1 MTETPRAPAHPI
13 DPLFTRRWSP
23 RALDGAP
30 IAEAELLTLL
40 EAARWAPSAYNAQPW
55 RFLYARRDTPAW
67 GPMFSAL
74 VPFNQT
80 WAQNAAA
87 LVVVLS
93 RTISG
98 PAGPDAQTN
107 RWHAFDAGAAWASL
121 AFQAELSGLAAHAM
135 AGFDAEALR
144 AALAVPATYDLHAVV
159 AIGRR
164 GDPAQLPD
172 PLRAREAPNG
182 RNPLSAIAAEGAFR
196 FEE

>member
-1 MTETPRAPAHPI
+1 MSETTRTPAHPI
-13 DPLFTRRWSP
+13 DPLFVRRWSP
-23 RALDGAP
+23 RALTGAP
-30 IAEAELLTLL
+30 IAESELLTLL

-55 RFLYARRDTPAW
+55 RFLYARRDTAAW
-67 GPMFSAL
+67 APVFGAL
-74 VPFNQT
+74 VPFNQV

-98 PAGPDAQTN
+98 PSGPEAQPN

-121 AFQAELSGLAAHAM
+121 AFQAELSGWAAHAM

-144 AALAVPATYDLHAVV
+144 AALAVPTTYDLHAVV
-159 AIGRR
+159 AVGRR
-164 GDPAQLPD
+164 GDPAALPE

-182 RNPLSAIAAEGAFR
+182 RTTLAGIAAEGAFA
-196 FEE
+196 FED